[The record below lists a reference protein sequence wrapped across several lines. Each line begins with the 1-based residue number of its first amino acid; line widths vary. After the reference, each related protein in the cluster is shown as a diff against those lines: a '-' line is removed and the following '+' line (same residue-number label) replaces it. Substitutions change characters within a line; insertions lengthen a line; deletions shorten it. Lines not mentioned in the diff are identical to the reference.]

1 MSITDTAKNFFE
13 ACEAGKGWEVCKAW
27 CHDTASFSCQSGALS
42 ETTTLEGYTD
52 WMRGLL
58 TPIPDG
64 DYELKGFAADE
75 ARNVVLAYGVFHGTH
90 TGDGGPV
97 APTGRSLAADYV
109 YSMEFDGGKI
119 RHMTKIWNDGH
130 SLAQLGWA

>member
-1 MSITDTAKNFFE
+1 MSITDIAKNFFE

-42 ETTTLEGYTD
+42 DTTTLEGYTD

-97 APTGRSLAADYV
+97 SPTGKSLAADYV